1 MILRDSRLT
10 RHPSCL
16 TNRVHFISSH
26 ASFLDRGSIS
36 CSFFHGGIGT
46 PLALI
51 GEMAEHPGQCLGPVV
66 MSASGN
72 REAQHGFQNVDLLV
86 PILGQL
92 GYGVDQRVLD
102 SFNLLLRLHGCSLPS
117 ASHNGLI
124 RKSLQ
129 TIKVAGSASSSLGRA
144 LVK

>member
-1 MILRDSRLT
+1 MRECRTYGSVRGV
-10 RHPSCL
+10 RSNAHSYR
-16 TNRVHFISSH
+16 N
-26 ASFLDRGSIS
+26 SFHTSPLDRGSIG

-51 GEMAEHPGQCLGPVV
+51 GEMAEHPGQCLGPVI
-66 MSASGN
+66 MGAPGN

-102 SFNLLLRLHGCSLPS
+102 SFNLLLRLYGGSLRPS
-117 ASHNGLI
+117 TLLDTVGEFPQEADQPEYG
-124 RKSLQ
+124 
-129 TIKVAGSASSSLGRA
+129 
-144 LVK
+144 

>member
-1 MILRDSRLT
+1 MGA
-10 RHPSCL
+10 P
-16 TNRVHFISSH
+16 
-26 ASFLDRGSIS
+26 
-36 CSFFHGGIGT
+36 
-46 PLALI
+46 
-51 GEMAEHPGQCLGPVV
+51 
-66 MSASGN
+66 GN
-72 REAQHGFQNVDLLV
+72 RESQHGFQNVDLLV

-102 SFNLLLRLHGCSLPS
+102 SFNLLLRLHGCSLQS

-124 RKSLQ
+124 GESLQ